1 MSPAYTSVIAVH
13 RLEGAVEYTLNEK
26 KSTRSKNEENLR
38 SILGETMNQD
48 RTEQDLFQSALG
60 CTLETP
66 FEDMLHIKKR
76 WHKLGGVEGYH
87 LVQSFAPGEVT
98 PELAHQIG
106 LELAERLLGVQ
117 FQTVVSTHLNTRC
130 IHNHIVWNSV
140 SLANGRK
147 YRSNEKSYYTQVRHF
162 SDELCEKYG
171 LSIIYPGRT
180 GQPGR
185 PYAQWLAEREGKPTW
200 KTPLQQDVNEAISLS
215 LTWRQF
221 LREMEGRGYTFRF
234 DRRYPTLTPPG
245 RQRPVKLKTLGWQY
259 TPESIR
265 RRILTPKRY
274 PTGKNRRYRLRGE
287 LPPSLKGLRALY
299 YSYLY
304 KMGAFP
310 RKPRR
315 PSYAVR
321 EDIRNLDKRIQQMAF
336 VFQNHIENREQLR
349 EMQAAAKRQIQEL
362 VTQRRKLNRADPG
375 SWEIEVLNQKLRPLR
390 KTVRLCKA
398 VEEHSL
404 QMEERLRQ
412 SPQREERKLKEIRK
426 ERER

>member
-13 RLEGAVEYTLNEK
+13 RLEGAVEYALNEK

-38 SILGETMNQD
+38 SILGEAMNQD

-66 FEDMLHIKKR
+66 FEDMFHTKKQ
-76 WHKLGGVEGYH
+76 WCKPGGVEGYH

-106 LELAERLLGVQ
+106 LELAERLLGGQ
-117 FQTVVSTHLNTRC
+117 FQAVVSTHLNTRC

-147 YRSNEKSYYTQVRHF
+147 YRSNEKSYYTQVRQL
-162 SDELCEKYG
+162 SDELCQKYG
-171 LSIIYPGRT
+171 LSIIHPGRT
-180 GQPGR
+180 GQPGHS
-185 PYAQWLAEREGKPTW
+185 YAQWLAEREGKPTW
-200 KTPLQQDVNEAISLS
+200 KTPLQQDVDEAISLS

-221 LREMEGRGYTFRF
+221 LREMEGRGYTFQFERKH
-234 DRRYPTLTPPG
+234 PTLTPPG
-245 RQRPVKLKTLGWQY
+245 RQRPVRLKTLGRQY

-265 RRILTPKRY
+265 RRILAPKRY
-274 PTGKNRRYRLRGE
+274 PTGKNRRYRLQGK
-287 LPPSLKGLRALY
+287 LPPPLKGLRALY

-321 EDIRNLDKRIQQMAF
+321 EDIRNLDKRIQQMEF
-336 VFQNHIENREQLR
+336 VFQNRIENREQLR
-349 EMQAAAKRQIQEL
+349 EMQAAAEKQIQEL
-362 VTQRRKLNRADPG
+362 VTQRRKLYRTEPG
-375 SWEIEVLNQKLRPLR
+375 SSEIEVLNQKLRPLR

-398 VEEHSL
+398 VEEHSR
-404 QMEERLRQ
+404 QMEKRLRQ
-412 SPQREERKLKEIRK
+412 SQQREERKLKEIRK

>member
-1 MSPAYTSVIAVH
+1 M
-13 RLEGAVEYTLNEK
+13 RQL
-26 KSTRSKNEENLR
+26 
-38 SILGETMNQD
+38 
-48 RTEQDLFQSALG
+48 
-60 CTLETP
+60 
-66 FEDMLHIKKR
+66 
-76 WHKLGGVEGYH
+76 
-87 LVQSFAPGEVT
+87 
-98 PELAHQIG
+98 
-106 LELAERLLGVQ
+106 
-117 FQTVVSTHLNTRC
+117 
-130 IHNHIVWNSV
+130 
-140 SLANGRK
+140 
-147 YRSNEKSYYTQVRHF
+147 
-162 SDELCEKYG
+162 SDELCQKYG

-185 PYAQWLAEREGKPTW
+185 PYAQWLAEQEGRPTW
-200 KTPLQQDVNEAISLS
+200 KTPLQQDVDEAIFLS

-245 RQRPVKLKTLGWQY
+245 RQRPVRLKTLGWQY

-274 PTGKNRRYRLRGE
+274 PTGKNRRYRLQGK
-287 LPPSLKGLRALY
+287 LPPPLKGLRALY

-336 VFQNHIENREQLR
+336 VFQNRIENREQLR
-349 EMQAAAKRQIQEL
+349 EMQAAAERKIQEL
-362 VTQRRKLNRADPG
+362 VTQRRKLYRTDPG

-390 KTVRLCKA
+390 KTVRLCKE
-398 VEEHSL
+398 VEEHSR

-412 SPQREERKLKEIRK
+412 SQKREEQKLKEIRK

>member
-1 MSPAYTSVIAVH
+1 M
-13 RLEGAVEYTLNEK
+13 EYALNEK

-38 SILGETMNQD
+38 SILGESMNQD

-66 FEDMLHIKKR
+66 FEDMLHIKKQ

-87 LVQSFAPGEVT
+87 LVQSFAPGEIT

-106 LELAERLLGVQ
+106 LELAERLLGIQ

-140 SLANGRK
+140 ALTDGRK
-147 YRSNEKSYYTQVRHF
+147 YRSNEKSYYTLVRKL
-162 SDELCEKYG
+162 SDELCQKYG
-171 LSIIYPGRT
+171 LSIIHPGRT

-185 PYAQWLAEREGKPTW
+185 SYAQWLAEREGKPTW
-200 KTPLQQDVNEAISLS
+200 KTPLQQDVDDAISLS

-221 LREMEGRGYTFRF
+221 LREMESRGYTFRF

-245 RQRPVKLKTLGWQY
+245 RQRPVRLKTLGRQY

-265 RRILTPKRY
+265 QRILTPKQY
-274 PTGKNRRYRLRGE
+274 PPGKNRRYRLQGK
-287 LPPSLKGLRALY
+287 LPPPLKGLQALY

-321 EDIRNLDKRIQQMAF
+321 EDIRNLDKRIQQMEF
-336 VFQNHIENREQLR
+336 VFRNHIKDRGQLR
-349 EMQAAAKRQIQEL
+349 EIQAAAERKIQEL
-362 VTQRRKLNRADPG
+362 VSQRRKLYRTDPG
-375 SWEIEVLNQKLRPLR
+375 SLEIEVLNQKLRPLR

-412 SPQREERKLKEIRK
+412 SLQREERKLKEIRK